1 MSKITIL
8 AGDFP
13 RGTGHFTFRNFTL
26 PGDDNH
32 YLCET
37 VCVSQIEFINTA
49 NPKMALLLNKDP
61 GMAEELQLELEE
73 KMKIAEEN
81 EVFFMVRLADQRR
94 FIAETDSET
103 YHKIKLSMEKSNIS
117 TTPYVSNSA

>member
-73 KMKIAEEN
+73 KMKIAEED

>member
-13 RGTGHFTFRNFTL
+13 TGTGHFTFRNFTL

-37 VCVSQIEFINTA
+37 VCASQLEFLNSAT
-49 NPKMALLLNKDP
+49 KEMVLLLEADKDLEDKIMQPQP
-61 GMAEELQLELEE
+61 GQVMFMARF
-73 KMKIAEEN
+73 KDK
-81 EVFFMVRLADQRR
+81 RR
-94 FIAETDSET
+94 FIGSTDERT
-103 YHKIKLSMEKSNIS
+103 YAKIVKSSHKEAGLAIQAQ
-117 TTPYVSNSA
+117 PSAA